1 MSPTHKLFNTNHS
14 FLINHFQK
22 LGKYCRSVWY
32 GPKDFI
38 LFDKSGDLK
47 IVQINLIQRIARKLF
62 GCYQET
68 HLKNV
73 VLNWNTYQAKH
84 GCISPE
90 FNEKL
95 LTLWAKHH
103 SESILMPPPNEF
115 LFGNSNLRDAEVIG
129 ICQLFSDPN
138 NSKFCGKILSE
149 YYQEEDVILIE
160 GVDANVKISSSQDMQ
175 TAFLSK
181 PAEIYGWEPKGYA
194 AQRDNLFET
203 TIAIEN
209 QFQSNLSI
217 LLRLLNNINFL
228 ENLSEFQFKVA
239 QKESPIG
246 PDRSPTNSEPKL
258 SQLSPVDK
266 EKLWQKVLHTTME
279 NFLNSLKKIEE
290 RFVDKN
296 LSSAKDSELD
306 SLFISA
312 FQEFQKNYQFFLQ
325 TSKNKEDCN
334 LFITELKKIY
344 DQSNKCLQKR
354 KYTRNWTVEQD
365 LFFKN
370 TWTARQESLCNEIE
384 RYRKQNKRVFVCA
397 GSAHFFPNRGKS
409 HSEVLATLINHKFC
423 LAISNIP
430 QNATYYSFE
439 ELSRKISTA

>member
-1 MSPTHKLFNTNHS
+1 MTNS
-14 FLINHFQK
+14 FQK
-22 LGKYCRSVWY
+22 VGKCFHSSWY
-32 GPKDFI
+32 GPKSFI
-38 LFDKSGDLK
+38 SFDKSEDLK
-47 IVQINLIQRIARKLF
+47 IVQINFMQRMARKLF

-73 VLNWNTYQAKH
+73 ILNWNIFQAKH

-90 FNEKL
+90 LNERL
-95 LTLWAKHH
+95 LILWAKHH
-103 SESILMPPPNEF
+103 SESILILPPNDF
-115 LFGNSNLRDAEVIG
+115 LFGNSNLRDAQVIG

-138 NSKFCGKILSE
+138 NAKFCGKILSE
-149 YYQEEDVILIE
+149 HYQERDIILIE

-209 QFQSNLSI
+209 QFQSNISI

-228 ENLSEFQFKVA
+228 ENPSEFQFKVA
-239 QKESPIG
+239 HKESPVCPHG
-246 PDRSPTNSEPKL
+246 SSNSKPQL
-258 SQLSPVDK
+258 SQVDK

-290 RFVDKN
+290 RFVDKS
-296 LSSAKDSELD
+296 LSSSEDSELD
-306 SLFISA
+306 SLFLSA
-312 FQEFQKNYQFFLQ
+312 LQEFQKNYQFFLQ
-325 TSKNKEDCN
+325 TSKDKKDCN
-334 LFITELKKIY
+334 LFITELKEIY

-354 KYTRNWTVEQD
+354 KYTRNWTIEQD

-409 HSEVLATLINHKFC
+409 HSVVLATFIKHKFC

-439 ELSRKISTA
+439 ELSRKISML